1 MIGEKVDY
9 VGYALSK
16 ITEEYNNALREIEQN
31 FDELVKQAKK
41 RVREA
46 VERIELKL
54 DNKS

>member
-16 ITEEYNNALREIEQN
+16 VTEEYNNALRELE
-31 FDELVKQAKK
+31 DELNKLATEAKK

-54 DNKS
+54 GQ